1 MNDNENG
8 SISKNDRTLLEAAI
22 DLCASL
28 DRVVDKSLPQ
38 EIANIVKFHSKGA
51 AAAALAIGWL
61 PAGAGSIAAQASC
74 GGFIWTMYGRIN
86 SKIGVSLSKNILKT
100 AGAGILTNLAA
111 AAVSGTAVS
120 AALSLIPGIGSIGAS
135 AVVGATS
142 YAMAL
147 ASGIMCLK
155 ILTKLFKAGQD
166 PSHLSAEAIKK
177 EAELL
182 SKNENLKDLVKS
194 AAADF
199 ETAEENGE
207 LDEVDFEVLS
217 YEDDDTSGEEDEDS
231 EEDEDGEEEET
242 GGWQEVAEYFIDKED
257 LKAKKSKPF
266 LMPIE
271 DVFNISGRGTVVVGK
286 VDRGILKVN
295 DEVEIV
301 GIKPTKKTVATSL
314 EMFNKT
320 LDDVQAG
327 ENVGILLQ
335 GIAKKNVKPG
345 QVLAKPGSISAHT
358 KFDAHIYMLSPAEGG
373 REDPVF
379 TGYRPQFY
387 IRTTDISGTVT
398 LPKGVEMV
406 RPGHC
411 AEISVEII
419 VPIALEK
426 GLVFALR
433 EDENTVAIGKVT
445 KIIK

>member
-1 MNDNENG
+1 
-8 SISKNDRTLLEAAI
+8 
-22 DLCASL
+22 
-28 DRVVDKSLPQ
+28 
-38 EIANIVKFHSKGA
+38 
-51 AAAALAIGWL
+51 
-61 PAGAGSIAAQASC
+61 
-74 GGFIWTMYGRIN
+74 MY
-86 SKIGVSLSKNILKT
+86 
-100 AGAGILTNLAA
+100 
-111 AAVSGTAVS
+111 
-120 AALSLIPGIGSIGAS
+120 
-135 AVVGATS
+135 
-142 YAMAL
+142 
-147 ASGIMCLK
+147 LK

-166 PSHLSAEAIKK
+166 PSHLSAEAFKK

-199 ETAEENGE
+199 ETAEENGD
-207 LDEVDFEVLS
+207 LDDVDFEILS
-217 YEDDDTSGEEDEDS
+217 YEDDDTPG

-242 GGWQEVAEYFIDKED
+242 GGWQEAAEDFIDKED

-271 DVFNISGRGTVVVGK
+271 DVFNISGRGTIVVGK

-301 GIKPTKKTVATSL
+301 GFKPTQKTVAMGI

-320 LDDVQAG
+320 LDDVG
-327 ENVGILLQ
+327 PDENVGILLKD
-335 GIAKKNVKPG
+335 IAKKNVERG
-345 QVLAKPGSISAHT
+345 QVLARPGSISAHT
-358 KFDAHIYMLSPAEGG
+358 KFVAHIYMLSPAEGG

-433 EDENTVAIGKVT
+433 EDENTVGIGKVT